1 MPAELSAVLAGG
13 RRRPYA
19 YATSHRLE
27 EVELYGETLL
37 LKDVRRAPPSKP
49 SFLHDPQRELLTYT
63 RILEPAALGTARVR
77 AAADGMLLLER
88 VDGVVLW
95 QVGELDVWCDVARWL
110 ARMHARL
117 ADRAGEPFLLR
128 LDAEYYRRWPRRA
141 QELRG
146 GLDHVVAR
154 YDEVVARLLALPVTV
169 VHGEFY
175 ASNILVAGSRICP
188 VDWEMAGA
196 GPGLLDLAALT
207 SGWPAEERAAIVA
220 AYGDVPAD
228 ALECCRLHLAVQ
240 WLGWSPGWSPPP
252 EHAHDWLREAG
263 EAAEALGL

>member
-1 MPAELSAVLAGG
+1 
-13 RRRPYA
+13 
-19 YATSHRLE
+19 
-27 EVELYGETLL
+27 
-37 LKDVRRAPPSKP
+37 
-49 SFLHDPQRELLTYT
+49 
-63 RILEPAALGTARVR
+63 
-77 AAADGMLLLER
+77 MLLLER
-88 VDGVVLW
+88 VEGLALW
-95 QVGELDVWCDVARWL
+95 QIGELEVWRDVARWL

-117 ADRAGEPFLLR
+117 ADRADEPHLLR
-128 LDAEYYRRWPRRA
+128 LDGDYFRLWLRRA
-141 QELRG
+141 QAFSH
-146 GLDHVVAR
+146 GLERIAAR
-154 YDEVVARLLALPVTV
+154 YDEVVERLLALPVTV

-175 ASNILVAGSRICP
+175 PSNILVAGPRICP